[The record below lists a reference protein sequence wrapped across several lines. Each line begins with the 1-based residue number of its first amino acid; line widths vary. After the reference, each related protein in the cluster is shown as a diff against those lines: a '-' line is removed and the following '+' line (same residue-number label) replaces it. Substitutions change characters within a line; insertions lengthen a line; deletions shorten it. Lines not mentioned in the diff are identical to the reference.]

1 MNEEK
6 LVVELEKEKETKRT
20 IRYAITADSE
30 DGIDTVYI
38 QKRALQRAF
47 GHIPDKITIT
57 VTAK

>member
-1 MNEEK
+1 MDEK
-6 LVVELEKEKETKRT
+6 QLVITLEKEKETKRT

-38 QKRALQRAF
+38 QKRALQKAF
-47 GHIPDKITIT
+47 GRIPEKVTVT